1 MMQEDEDIGKMGQA
15 VPVMV
20 ARALELFSTMLVQQ
34 AGEVAKE
41 RGAKTLTQEH
51 VVTAVK
57 DDSRLDFLLH
67 LVEGMGGGKKE
78 KKKGHDDFL
87 KDRKL
92 PEKDK
97 LTSATENPEVKK
109 INPPKVPFKTKD
121 PASSKR
127 VVSPDLTQGLSFTKQ
142 SAQFSLHPHPPVQNM
157 CVVSRGP
164 GGQQSQGSGVQHQQ
178 GLGGQVQQKKSWRE
192 ALRIFG
198 QFNEYFR

>member
-1 MMQEDEDIGKMGQA
+1 MPSRQRNTRFPPSHIKRMMQEDEDIGKMAQA

-20 ARALELFSTMLVQQ
+20 ARALELFSSMLVHQ
-34 AGEVAKE
+34 AGEVAKQ

-92 PEKDK
+92 PEKVK

-109 INPPKVPFKTKD
+109 INPPKFPPKSKD

-127 VVSPDLTQGLSFTKQ
+127 VVSPNLTQDLSVTTQ
-142 SAQFSLHPHPPVQNM
+142 SSQFSLNQLPPVQNM
-157 CVVSRGP
+157 FVVSEVP
-164 GGQQSQGSGVQHQQ
+164 SPKTITQNV
-178 GLGGQVQQKKSWRE
+178 E
-192 ALRIFG
+192 ID
-198 QFNEYFR
+198 EDYD